1 MNGVWGPGSGVWS
14 RVTLAMLAL
23 ATIGCGSQRNDPPD
37 SRPQTP
43 DASPAPVEPSA
54 AVPAEDGRTPPIIEA
69 GIARVAE
76 LLTAHGRADTVTC
89 DLLVRAKP
97 ADGDAITFQIFL
109 WCPADGR
116 IRLKASKLDVDFCEA
131 LVQADGS
138 FTAILVR
145 SREVVRGNLKDV
157 RVLDAQGRP
166 LGPPFLGYL
175 ALLVAEAKTGPI
187 PDQGV
192 TAVHERRIEA
202 KDPTSGLAVGVE
214 LNADDTAAAKRFYDA
229 PGKESLR
236 FDYSRYQAF
245 DGLRRPAKLQVTVPN
260 DPSEYGVRV
269 REIDVVPAI
278 DQERMRLEVSQ
289 GLREIKLME
298 FLDRLRE

>member
-1 MNGVWGPGSGVWS
+1 MS
-14 RVTLAMLAL
+14 RVRNPEVRKSGSLATLALVVLIA
-23 ATIGCGSQRNDPPD
+23 ASCGSERAEAPAPQAEAKPAPTAEQPPAVTQPH
-37 SRPQTP
+37 PQTP
-43 DASPAPVEPSA
+43 
-54 AVPAEDGRTPPIIEA
+54 PILAA

-76 LLTAHGRADTVTC
+76 LLNVHGRAETITAS
-89 DLLVRAKP
+89 LLIRVKP

-116 IRLKASKLDVDFCEA
+116 IRLKASKLDVDFCDA

-138 FTAILVR
+138 FTAVMVR
-145 SREVVRGNLKDV
+145 SNEVVRGNLKDIS
-157 RVLDAQGRP
+157 VLDQQGKP

-202 KDPTSGLAVGVE
+202 KDATSGLGVGVD
-214 LNADDTAAAKRFYDA
+214 LNADDTAASKRFYDA

-236 FDYSRYQAF
+236 FDYSRYQEF
-245 DGLRRPAKLQVTVPN
+245 DGLRRPAILKVTVPN
-260 DPSEYGVRV
+260 DPSDYLVRV
-269 REIDVVPAI
+269 REIDVVPSI
-278 DQERMRLEVSQ
+278 DPQRMKLEVSQ
-289 GLREIKLME
+289 GLKEIKLME